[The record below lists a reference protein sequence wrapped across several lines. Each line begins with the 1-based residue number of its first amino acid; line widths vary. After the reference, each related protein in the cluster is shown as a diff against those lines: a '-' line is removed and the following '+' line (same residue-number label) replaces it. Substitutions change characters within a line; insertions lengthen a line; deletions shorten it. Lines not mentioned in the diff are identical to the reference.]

1 MKRLHRFERVVVFDG
16 SRLATYRNESQPP
29 SLELKLESTRSLD
42 NPPTR
47 EQGDSP
53 PPRTNDSF
61 GRRSAM
67 EGPDYHQMAEDRFA
81 GEIAVD
87 LATDLAKGEFS
98 HLVIV
103 APPAALSMFR
113 KSASPELRRAV
124 VLEINKDLTK
134 HSPKEIAGIVA
145 KALDEA
151 PG

>member
-16 SRLATYRNESQPP
+16 SRLAIYRNGAQPP
-29 SLELKLESTRSLD
+29 ALDLKLESSRSQD

-47 EQGDSP
+47 EQGNSP
-53 PPRTNDSF
+53 PPRTNDSM

-67 EGPDYHQMAEDRFA
+67 ESPDYHQIAEDRFTR
-81 GEIAVD
+81 EIAVD
-87 LATDLAKGEFS
+87 LAADLANGVFA
-98 HLVIV
+98 HMVIV
-103 APPAALSMFR
+103 APPAALAVFR
-113 KSASPELRRAV
+113 KSASADLRKAI

-134 HSPKEIAGIVA
+134 HPPKEIAGIVA